1 MFGFLKR
8 NKVSRDKLVQ
18 IYTDNLFDV
27 IERGFP
33 EVAEFINTEKQFE
46 KSPQIGQADFEWFS
60 YIIYGGNMLNLYQ
73 YFDEEEADDLKYKI
87 IAEVAERYTKRD
99 RVVAEDMILEYEKFL
114 TDIQRKTS
122 DVSKTISLALFYK
135 FQLNDYQNEHFQK
148 INTPNPVFFKELNEM
163 MELFIWNWPEFLN
176 KYKIGS

>member
-1 MFGFLKR
+1 MFGFFKK

-27 IERGFP
+27 IESGFP

-46 KSPQIGQADFEWFS
+46 KSPQIGKADFEWFS

-73 YFDEEEADDLKYKI
+73 YFGEEEADDLKYKI

-99 RVVAEDMILEYEKFL
+99 RVVAEDMILEY
-114 TDIQRKTS
+114 
-122 DVSKTISLALFYK
+122 
-135 FQLNDYQNEHFQK
+135 
-148 INTPNPVFFKELNEM
+148 
-163 MELFIWNWPEFLN
+163 
-176 KYKIGS
+176 